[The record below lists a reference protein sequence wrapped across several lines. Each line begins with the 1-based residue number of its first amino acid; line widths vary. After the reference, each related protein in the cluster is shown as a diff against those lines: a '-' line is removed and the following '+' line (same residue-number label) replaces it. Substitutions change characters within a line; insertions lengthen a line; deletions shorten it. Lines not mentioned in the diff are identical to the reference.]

1 MNFEDN
7 ARLQICVKKLLAL
20 GWGPTAIGHLF
31 ELTKKQVYELR
42 DGHTFRAEVEDR
54 IISAL
59 NRVEFL
65 PDHIR
70 NETHYVSQL
79 KALGHTYEGLAKL
92 VGTSAH
98 HLSGVKVRKVP
109 KPEVIDRLKQ
119 LGGDQLC
126 HPDPYALTPC
136 VYEGCLA
143 AGAYDP
149 VAEATFCPVHVAN
162 ARRILHAS
170 KERIAA

>member
-1 MNFEDN
+1 MNFEDY
-7 ARLQICVKKLLAL
+7 ARLQICVKKLLNL
-20 GWGPTAIGHLF
+20 GWGPTAIGQLF
-31 ELTKKQVYELR
+31 GLTKKQVYEVR
-42 DGHTFRAEVEDR
+42 DGHTFHPKVEDR

-65 PDHIR
+65 PDHITDER
-70 NETHYVSQL
+70 HYTSQL
-79 KALGHTYEGLAKL
+79 RALGHTYEGLAKL

-109 KPEVIDRLKQ
+109 KPEVIARLKQ

-126 HPDPYALTPC
+126 HPDPYAERPC

-149 VAEATFCPVHVAN
+149 VAEATFCPVHAAN